1 MHATKLTR
9 KCTEISLKSVKMRG
23 LAGFR
28 QPRTCCFNCTDSR
41 YTANT
46 GPYLSDCPEIRQE
59 FTMREVVNKVRQVAV
74 KALTRSVVNALEKS
88 TLQIKARAMQFT
100 NVQLPLFARNRAR

>member
-1 MHATKLTR
+1 
-9 KCTEISLKSVKMRG
+9 
-23 LAGFR
+23 
-28 QPRTCCFNCTDSR
+28 
-41 YTANT
+41 
-46 GPYLSDCPEIRQE
+46 
-59 FTMREVVNKVRQVAV
+59 MREVVNKVRQVAV